1 MNKKVLLLGNK
12 FHSLEVAEQLL
23 EQGYVLYAESRMA
36 HYLNQN
42 MIPAS
47 AFAQKGSYTFD
58 LVIQS

>member
-12 FHSLEVAEQLL
+12 MQSLEVAEQLL
-23 EQGYVLYAESRMA
+23 EQGYALYAESRTA

-47 AFAQKGSYTFD
+47 AFAQKGSFFFD
-58 LVIQS
+58 LVVQS